1 VSPTPADARPV
12 ALIAF
17 GGNALVPR
25 GSEGT
30 EGEQR
35 AEAEKVAAIL
45 ADLARDHRLLLVH
58 GNGPQVGQLL
68 IQSESARRQVPPWG
82 LAACGAGSQGV
93 IGFLLEAALRGQL
106 EAAGLDPK
114 VASLVTLTEVDA
126 ADPAFQN
133 PTKPIGPYYPQFV
146 ADDLAGRRGWKFVR
160 QDQGWR
166 RVVPSPAPVRIYG
179 VRTVGALLEAGAVV
193 IAGGGGGIPVVRRP
207 DGTLEGVDAVI
218 DKDLTAA
225 MLFREVGADLFV
237 ILTNVARVEKDY
249 GTDRA
254 MPIDRMT
261 PREARALMAEGHF
274 PPGSMGPKI
283 EAAVRVVEASG
294 RQVLITSADALA
306 GALRGQGGTRIVPE
320 SAPPPG

>member
-1 VSPTPADARPV
+1 MSAEPSERHPV

-30 EGEQR
+30 EEEQR
-35 AEAEKVAAIL
+35 AEAEKVAVVL

-82 LAACGAGSQGV
+82 LAACGAASQGV
-93 IGFLLEAALRGQL
+93 LGFLLETAIRGRL
-106 EAAGLDPK
+106 EQAGLDSK
-114 VASLVTLTEVDA
+114 VASLVTLTEVDPH
-126 ADPAFQN
+126 DPAFDD

-146 ADDLAGRRGWKFVR
+146 ADDLAQRRGFRMVR
-160 QDQGWR
+160 QEQGWR
-166 RVVPSPAPVRIYG
+166 RVVPSPVPQRIYG
-179 VRTVGALLEAGAVV
+179 VRTVAALLEAGAVV
-193 IAGGGGGIPVVRRP
+193 IAGGGGGIPVVRRE
-207 DGTLEGVDAVI
+207 DGRLEGIDAVI

-225 MLFREVGADLFV
+225 LLFREVGADLFV

-254 MPIDRMT
+254 MPIDLMT
-261 PREARALMAEGHF
+261 PAEARALMAEGHF

-283 EAAVRVVEASG
+283 EAAVRVVESSG
-294 RQVLITSADALA
+294 KRVLITTGSALA
-306 GALRGQGGTRIVPE
+306 EALRGRGGTWLVPE
-320 SAPPPG
+320 